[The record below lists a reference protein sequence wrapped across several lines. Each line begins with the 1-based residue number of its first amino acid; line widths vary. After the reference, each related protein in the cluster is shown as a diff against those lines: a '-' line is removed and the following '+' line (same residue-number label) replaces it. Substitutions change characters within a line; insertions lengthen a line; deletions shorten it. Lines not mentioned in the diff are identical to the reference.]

1 MRFLFNN
8 NFTTLL
14 LTFIFVFI
22 YYLLGD
28 ITGYLNKI
36 KSDLRVS
43 TEIYEKYSHNYLRK
57 IFKFHNMS
65 RTNKLKI

>member
-1 MRFLFNN
+1 MRFLFN

-22 YYLLGD
+22 YYLLVD

-36 KSDLRVS
+36 KSDQRMILD
-43 TEIYEKYSHNYLRK
+43 YLFLH
-57 IFKFHNMS
+57 IFIFNLLVLDS
-65 RTNKLKI
+65 CET

>member
-1 MRFLFNN
+1 MRFLFN

-36 KSDLRVS
+36 KSDLR
-43 TEIYEKYSHNYLRK
+43 EILDYLFLH
-57 IFKFHNMS
+57 IFIFNLLVLDM
-65 RTNKLKI
+65 L